1 MPSFRPGPYG
11 NFFIREFFLPLGIR
25 WNLTHKE
32 FPKQAFGDLGRCT
45 PRDFFRKPSQVMFR
59 EPVVNLFGNTYER
72 EMYSKALQHRL
83 VDPLTNLPRPGER

>member
-1 MPSFRPGPYG
+1 
-11 NFFIREFFLPLGIR
+11 
-25 WNLTHKE
+25 
-32 FPKQAFGDLGRCT
+32 
-45 PRDFFRKPSQVMFR
+45 MFR